1 MFLLLQRSY
10 VKNAVLNLN
19 TTGPH
24 GAFRAEILDALSAL
38 SPTQLA
44 ARCER
49 TSLPLRFSE
58 VESSFVKTSSGQA
71 PKNLKKREAV
81 FAGVRR
87 QSRSSSSSQRKSRGN
102 PTTARGTMR
111 PLLSHRMARLH
122 QSALMR
128 AIPGSVAS
136 LLAVVVVGGS
146 GRCGTRR
153 SRSTI
158 LRCLMSSTR
167 PTLNAPTRPKAQ
179 LRTSAATTSQSL

>member
-1 MFLLLQRSY
+1 MPSSISTRQGHTVPSVLKYSMLSARSPQRSS
-10 VKNAVLNLN
+10 
-19 TTGPH
+19 PP
-24 GAFRAEILDALSAL
+24 GAKEPLCS
-38 SPTQLA
+38 
-44 ARCER
+44 
-49 TSLPLRFSE
+49 LRFSE

-81 FAGVRR
+81 FAGVPR

-122 QSALMR
+122 QSGLMR

-158 LRCLMSSTR
+158 LRCSMSSTR